1 MGQFFNEL
9 KRRNVFRVAAAYI
22 VSAWL
27 IIQVVETTFPPFGFG
42 DAAIRAVVITLG
54 IGLAPVLIIA
64 WVFELTP
71 EGLKMDSDVDP
82 ALSVTRADGRKL
94 DRAIVAILV
103 LAVGY
108 FAVDKFMLDPSRDAE
123 QLELAREA
131 VRNEAII
138 AEIGDRSIAV
148 LPFADMSPER
158 DQSYFSEGIAEEL
171 LNLLATIPEVRVT
184 SRSSA
189 FSFKDKGLSI
199 PEIADRLR
207 VSYVLDGS
215 VRKAG
220 DQLRI
225 SAQLIDAQS
234 DTQVWSRNFDRTL
247 ENIFQIQ
254 DEIAGDVVEQVR
266 GTLDIASPQ
275 QRQTDPVAYSLFLEA
290 RDQRRLGTV
299 DSYVKSIAIYKR
311 VLEIDPDYSPA
322 WDELASVY
330 QSQANTGLRP
340 AAEGFR
346 LAREAALA
354 AIEADPSYAPAFGTL
369 SFLAQ
374 YYDVDLAA
382 ATEYLQRAL
391 ELAPTDSALIG
402 SAGMLLKNMGRV
414 EEALAPI
421 EYKVALD
428 PLSAAWQYTLGI
440 AYLSAAQ
447 YDDAVRSFETT
458 LRLSPEF
465 SLAHYN
471 LGVALMLAGR
481 PNDAVAALQ
490 KEAREDWRLAGLTMA
505 YAAANKDHE
514 TILAELLSKYSGNMT
529 YNIGYVYAYLGDT
542 DSAFEWLER
551 AFEVGDPG
559 LGEVLSQPLLASL
572 KEDPRWLPLLEKL
585 GRAPD
590 QLSKIQ
596 LSVAIPQ

>member
-1 MGQFFNEL
+1 MGEFFNEL
-9 KRRNVFRVAAAYI
+9 KRRNVFRVAAAYL

-42 DAAIRAVVITLG
+42 DGAIRAVVIALS
-54 IGLAPVLIIA
+54 IGLIPVLVIA

-82 ALSVTRADGRKL
+82 ARSVTRTAGRKL
-94 DRAIVAILV
+94 DRAIVAVLV

-108 FAVDKFMLDPSRDAE
+108 FAVDKFMLDPNRDAE

-148 LPFADMSPER
+148 LPFADMSQER
-158 DQSYFSEGIAEEL
+158 DQAYFSEGIAEEL

-215 VRKAG
+215 VRKSG

-225 SAQLIDAQS
+225 SAQLIDAQT

-290 RDQRRLGTV
+290 RDQRRLGSWRREINADWGPLTV
-299 DSYVKSIAIYKR
+299 MTTQSRYTS
-311 VLEIDPDYSPA
+311 EYSR
-322 WDELASVY
+322 LI
-330 QSQANTGLRP
+330 QIIRRP
-340 AAEGFR
+340 
-346 LAREAALA
+346 
-354 AIEADPSYAPAFGTL
+354 GT
-369 SFLAQ
+369 
-374 YYDVDLAA
+374 
-382 ATEYLQRAL
+382 R
-391 ELAPTDSALIG
+391 
-402 SAGMLLKNMGRV
+402 
-414 EEALAPI
+414 
-421 EYKVALD
+421 
-428 PLSAAWQYTLGI
+428 W
-440 AYLSAAQ
+440 
-447 YDDAVRSFETT
+447 
-458 LRLSPEF
+458 RLS
-465 SLAHYN
+465 
-471 LGVALMLAGR
+471 
-481 PNDAVAALQ
+481 
-490 KEAREDWRLAGLTMA
+490 T
-505 YAAANKDHE
+505 
-514 TILAELLSKYSGNMT
+514 
-529 YNIGYVYAYLGDT
+529 
-542 DSAFEWLER
+542 
-551 AFEVGDPG
+551 
-559 LGEVLSQPLLASL
+559 
-572 KEDPRWLPLLEKL
+572 
-585 GRAPD
+585 
-590 QLSKIQ
+590 
-596 LSVAIPQ
+596 

>member
-1 MGQFFNEL
+1 MGEFFNEL
-9 KRRNVFRVAAAYI
+9 KRRNVFRVAAAYL

-42 DAAIRAVVITLG
+42 DGAIRAVVIALS
-54 IGLAPVLIIA
+54 IGLIPVLVIA

-82 ALSVTRADGRKL
+82 ARSVTRTAGRKL
-94 DRAIVAILV
+94 DRAIVAVLV

-108 FAVDKFMLDPSRDAE
+108 FAVDKFMLDPNRDAE

-148 LPFADMSPER
+148 LPFADMSQER
-158 DQSYFSEGIAEEL
+158 DQAYFSEGIAEEL

-215 VRKAG
+215 VRKSG

-225 SAQLIDAQS
+225 SAQLIDAQT

-299 DSYVKSIAIYKR
+299 DSYDKSIAIYKR
-311 VLEIDPDYSPA
+311 VLEIDPNYSPA
-322 WDELASVY
+322 WDEMASVY
-330 QSQANTGLRP
+330 LSQANTGLRP

-346 LAREAALA
+346 LAREAALS

-369 SFLAQ
+369 AFLAQ

-421 EYKVALD
+421 EHKVALD

-440 AYLSAAQ
+440 AYFSAAQ

-471 LGVALMLAGR
+471 LGVALMLAGH
-481 PNDAVAALQ
+481 PNEAVAALQ

-505 YAAANKDHE
+505 YAAANNDHE
-514 TILAELLSKYSGNMT
+514 TVLAELLRKYSGNMT
-529 YNIGYVYAYLGDT
+529 YNIGYVYAYLGDA

-551 AFEVGDPG
+551 ALEVEDPG
-559 LGEVLSQPLLASL
+559 LGEILSQPLLANL

-590 QLSKIQ
+590 QLSEIQ
-596 LSVAIPQ
+596 LSVTIP

>member
-1 MGQFFNEL
+1 
-9 KRRNVFRVAAAYI
+9 
-22 VSAWL
+22 
-27 IIQVVETTFPPFGFG
+27 
-42 DAAIRAVVITLG
+42 
-54 IGLAPVLIIA
+54 
-64 WVFELTP
+64 
-71 EGLKMDSDVDP
+71 MDSDVDP
-82 ALSVTRADGRKL
+82 ALSVTRTDGRKL

-108 FAVDKFMLDPSRDAE
+108 FAVDKFMLDPGRDAE

-158 DQSYFSEGIAEEL
+158 DQAYFSEGIAEEL

-299 DSYVKSIAIYKR
+299 DSYEKSITIYKR

-322 WDELASVY
+322 WDEMAAVY

-374 YYDVDLAA
+374 YYDADLAA

-414 EEALAPI
+414 EEGLAPI

-440 AYLSAAQ
+440 AYVSAAQ

-481 PNDAVAALQ
+481 PDEAVAALQ

-505 YAAANKDHE
+505 HAAANDDHE
-514 TILAELLSKYSGNMT
+514 TILAELLRKYSGNMT
-529 YNIGYVYAYLGDT
+529 YNIGYVYAYLGDA

-551 AFEVGDPG
+551 AFEVEDPG

-590 QLSKIQ
+590 QLSEIQ
-596 LSVAIPQ
+596 LSVTIPQ